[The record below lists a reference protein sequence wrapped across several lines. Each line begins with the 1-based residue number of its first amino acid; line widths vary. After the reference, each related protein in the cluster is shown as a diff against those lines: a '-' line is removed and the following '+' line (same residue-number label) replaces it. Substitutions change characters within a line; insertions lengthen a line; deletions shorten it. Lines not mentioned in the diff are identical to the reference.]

1 MPFGKPREKQLHAD
15 PRMRILVAISIS
27 VIFAGCSRGPSREE
41 IAGRALY
48 QLHCSQCHDNP
59 PRYLLTRPPKLDKM
73 FASKTLPSGAPA
85 TDEEVRRTIVEGVG
99 TMPAFKGR
107 VREDEIRDLI
117 AFLHTLK

>member
-1 MPFGKPREKQLHAD
+1 MRFDKRLQDLRAD
-15 PRMRILVAISIS
+15 SWMRLPVITSIF
-27 VIFAGCSRGPSREE
+27 VIVLGCSRGPTREE
-41 IAGRALY
+41 VAGRALY

-73 FASKTLPSGAPA
+73 FASNTLPSGTPA
-85 TDEEVRRTIVEGVG
+85 TDEEVRRTIVEGLR

-107 VREDEIRDLI
+107 LREDEIRDLM

>member
-1 MPFGKPREKQLHAD
+1 MT
-15 PRMRILVAISIS
+15 
-27 VIFAGCSRGPSREE
+27 FAGCSRGPSREE

-73 FASKTLPSGAPA
+73 FASETLPSGAPA
-85 TDEEVRRTIVEGVG
+85 NDEEVRRTIVEGVG

-107 VREDEIRDLI
+107 LREDEIRDLI
-117 AFLHTLK
+117 AFLHMLK

>member
-1 MPFGKPREKQLHAD
+1 MRFDKPLQDLRAD
-15 PRMRILVAISIS
+15 SWMRVPVITSIF
-27 VIFAGCSRGPSREE
+27 VIVLGCSRGPTREE
-41 IAGRALY
+41 VAGRALY

-73 FASKTLPSGAPA
+73 FASNTLPSGAPA
-85 TDEEVRRTIVEGVG
+85 TDEEVRRTIVEGLR

-107 VREDEIRDLI
+107 LREDEIRDLM

>member
-1 MPFGKPREKQLHAD
+1 
-15 PRMRILVAISIS
+15 MRLLVAISIS
-27 VIFAGCSRGPSREE
+27 VMIAGCSRSPSREE
-41 IAGRALY
+41 VAGRALY

-85 TDEEVRRTIVEGVG
+85 TDEDVRHTIIEGVG
-99 TMPAFKGR
+99 TMPAFNGR
-107 VREDEIRDLI
+107 IREDEMRNLM

>member
-1 MPFGKPREKQLHAD
+1 MRFGKPPENLRAD
-15 PRMRILVAISIS
+15 SWMRLLVITSMFAIA
-27 VIFAGCSRGPSREE
+27 VGCSGGPTREE
-41 IAGRALY
+41 VTGRALY

-73 FASKTLPSGAPA
+73 FASTTLPSGAPA
-85 TDEEVRRTIVEGVG
+85 TDEEVRRTIVEGLR

-107 VREDEIRDLI
+107 LREDEIRDLM

>member
-1 MPFGKPREKQLHAD
+1 
-15 PRMRILVAISIS
+15 MRLLLAMSI
-27 VIFAGCSRGPSREE
+27 VVLFAGCSRGPSREE
-41 IAGRALY
+41 VAGRALY

-59 PRYLLTRPPKLDKM
+59 PRYLLTRPPKLDRM

-85 TDEEVRRTIVEGVG
+85 TDEEVRRTIVEGLL

-107 VREDEIRDLI
+107 LREDELRDLI

>member
-1 MPFGKPREKQLHAD
+1 MRFDKPLQDLRAD
-15 PRMRILVAISIS
+15 SWMRLPVITSIF
-27 VIFAGCSRGPSREE
+27 VIVLGCSRGPTREE
-41 IAGRALY
+41 VAGRALY

-73 FASKTLPSGAPA
+73 FASNTLPSGAPA
-85 TDEEVRRTIVEGVG
+85 TDEEVRRTIVEGLR

-107 VREDEIRDLI
+107 LREDEIRDLM